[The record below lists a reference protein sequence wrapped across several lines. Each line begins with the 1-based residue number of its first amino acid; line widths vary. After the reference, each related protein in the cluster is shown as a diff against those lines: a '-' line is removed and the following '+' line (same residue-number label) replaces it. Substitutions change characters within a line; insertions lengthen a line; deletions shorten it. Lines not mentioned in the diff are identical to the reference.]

1 MLIANKYKIIEQI
14 NEGQFGLVVK
24 GCNIRTNEYV
34 AIKISK
40 YSLKMEAKLHQYLG
54 NIDGFP
60 NLKWYGSI
68 NNYNYLVLDL
78 YDYDL
83 TQIPDKIKTD
93 KIETDKIKTDKIEI
107 ETDKIKTDKIEIETD
122 KIEIETDKIE
132 IETDKIEIETDKI
145 EIETDKIKTDKE
157 ANIKN
162 IAIQMIQLIETLHN
176 KLLIHRDIKPN
187 NFMMKNNK
195 LYLIDLGMCKRY
207 ETNGIHMKCG
217 TLTKIIGTPN
227 YVSLNIHNNIEPSRR
242 DDIESIL
249 YICMYL
255 FYGKLEWDNETNLHN
270 IFLLKS
276 KLTNLPFFLQ
286 ELFTY
291 VRQLEFDEKP
301 NYKYILSKLLKD

>member
-14 NEGQFGLVVK
+14 NEGQFGVVVK
-24 GCNIRTNEYV
+24 GYNIRTNEYV

-60 NLKWYGSI
+60 KLKWYGSI
-68 NNYNYLVLDL
+68 NDYNYLVLDL

-83 TQIPDKIKTD
+83 TQIPDKIETDKIETDKIETDKIETDKIETDKIETD
-93 KIETDKIKTDKIEI
+93 KIETDKIKTDK
-107 ETDKIKTDKIEIETD
+107 ET
-122 KIEIETDKIE
+122 
-132 IETDKIEIETDKI
+132 
-145 EIETDKIKTDKE
+145 
-157 ANIKN
+157 NIKN
-162 IAIQMIQLIETLHN
+162 IAIEMIQLIETLHN

-207 ETNGIHMKCG
+207 ETNGIHMKCKA
-217 TLTKIIGTPN
+217 LTKIIGTPN

>member
-14 NEGQFGLVVK
+14 NEGQFGVVVK
-24 GCNIRTNEYV
+24 GYNIRTNEYV

-60 NLKWYGSI
+60 KLKWYGSI
-68 NNYNYLVLDL
+68 NDYNYLVLDL

-83 TQIPDKIKTD
+83 TQI
-93 KIETDKIKTDKIEI
+93 
-107 ETDKIKTDKIEIETD
+107 
-122 KIEIETDKIE
+122 
-132 IETDKIEIETDKI
+132 
-145 EIETDKIKTDKE
+145 KTDKE
-157 ANIKN
+157 TNIKN
-162 IAIQMIQLIETLHN
+162 IAIEMIQLIETLHN

-207 ETNGIHMKCG
+207 ETNGIHMKCKA
-217 TLTKIIGTPN
+217 LTKIIGTPN